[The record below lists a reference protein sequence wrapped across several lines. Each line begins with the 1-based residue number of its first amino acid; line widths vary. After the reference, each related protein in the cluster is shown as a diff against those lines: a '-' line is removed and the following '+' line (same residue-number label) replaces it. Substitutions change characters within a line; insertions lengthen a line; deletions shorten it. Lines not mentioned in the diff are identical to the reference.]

1 MKQYQ
6 GKKIKVVSINGEV
19 LEGLCCGANDSIVK
33 ILVPG
38 EKDTRNVFVR
48 NIYHYTV
55 EGIGAGDGYSGI
67 QLFVCKNEGI
77 GCKGRRKLS
86 ASKLELKDLG
96 CEAIKTQ
103 KMDCDFGCVGNIEN
117 VPSRALKVLL
127 DGMIKIEKIGIIKK
141 LNTYNVLRNKKERN
155 WYYDDK

>member
-6 GKKIKVVSINGEV
+6 GKKIKIVSINGEV
-19 LEGLCCGANDSIVK
+19 LEGICCGANDSIVK
-33 ILVPG
+33 IMIPG
-38 EKDTRNVFVR
+38 EKDVRNVFLR

-55 EGIGAGDGYSGI
+55 EGIGIEDGYSGI

-86 ASKLELKDLG
+86 VSKLELKDLG
-96 CEAIKTQ
+96 CEAIKNQ

-117 VPSRALKVLL
+117 VPARALRVLL
-127 DGMIKIEKIGIIKK
+127 DGMLKVEKIGAMK
-141 LNTYNVLRNKKERN
+141 NE
-155 WYYDDK
+155 